1 MDFRFFKKN
10 RIRTGFTLIEIS
22 IVVMILGVIFTGIF
36 STYYTSLRISRES
49 SSPGGAPKRDILLT
63 MENIRSTISMA
74 FFHQTQRRLIFIG
87 KNDGRTGERKDR
99 LDFAATHPNSEE
111 TSMPEVREVS
121 FYLKP
126 MQEDPNYNVLIRR
139 EDEMV
144 DRYPK
149 SGGTEYVLLNYV
161 KSFQLKYSRTGAKWE
176 DEWDSKL
183 TKVLPRL
190 IRIELI
196 VNSGKKEVRY
206 ETLAFPGIL
215 FK

>member
-1 MDFRFFKKN
+1 MRA
-10 RIRTGFTLIEIS
+10 GFTLIEIS
-22 IVVMILGVIFTGIF
+22 VVVMLLGVIFTGIF

-49 SSPGGAPKRDILLT
+49 SSPGGAAKRDILLT
-63 MENIRSTISMA
+63 MENIRSTISMS
-74 FFHQTQRRLIFIG
+74 FFHQTQRRLIFVG
-87 KNDGRTGERKDR
+87 KNDGRAGERKDR

>member
-1 MDFRFFKKN
+1 MKMKNAHFKRN
-10 RIRTGFTLIEIS
+10 GFTLIEIS
-22 IVVMILGVIFTGIF
+22 IVVMILGVIFVGIF

-49 SSPGGAPKRDILLT
+49 SSGGAAKRDILLAI
-63 MENIRSTISMA
+63 ENIRSTISMTY
-74 FFHQTQRRLIFIG
+74 FHQTQRRLIFIG
-87 KNDGRTGERKDR
+87 KNEGRGIDRKDR

-126 MQEDPNYNVLIRR
+126 MPDNSDYNLLIRR

-149 SGGTEYVLLNYV
+149 SGGTEYTLLTYV
-161 KSFQLKYSRTGAKWE
+161 KSFQLRYSRTGAKWE

-183 TKVLPRL
+183 TKSIPRL

>member
-1 MDFRFFKKN
+1 MNMKN
-10 RIRTGFTLIEIS
+10 AHPERNGFTLIEIS

-36 STYYTSLRISRES
+36 STYYTSLKISRES
-49 SSPGGAPKRDILLT
+49 SSAGGAAKRDILLAV
-63 MENIRSTISMA
+63 ENIRSTISMTY
-74 FFHQTQRRLIFIG
+74 FHQTQRRLIFIG
-87 KNDGRTGERKDR
+87 KSEGRGIDRKDR

-126 MQEDPNYNVLIRR
+126 MPDNSEYNLLVRR

-149 SGGTEYVLLNYV
+149 SGGTEYTLLTYV
-161 KSFQLKYSRTGAKWE
+161 KSFQLRYSRTGVKWE

-183 TKVLPRL
+183 TKSIPRL

-196 VNSGKKEVRY
+196 VNSGNKEVRY

>member
-1 MDFRFFKKN
+1 MKMKNAHFKRN
-10 RIRTGFTLIEIS
+10 GFTLIEIS
-22 IVVMILGVIFTGIF
+22 IVVMILGVIFVGIF

-49 SSPGGAPKRDILLT
+49 SSSGGAAKRDILLAI
-63 MENIRSTISMA
+63 ENIRSAISMTY
-74 FFHQTQRRLIFIG
+74 FHQTQRRLIFIG
-87 KNDGRTGERKDR
+87 KNEGRGIDRKDR

-126 MQEDPNYNVLIRR
+126 MPDNSDYNLLIRR

-149 SGGTEYVLLNYV
+149 SGGTEYTLLTHV
-161 KSFQLKYSRTGAKWE
+161 KSFQLRYSRTGAKWE

-183 TKVLPRL
+183 TKSIPRL

-196 VNSGKKEVRY
+196 VNSGKREVRY

>member
-1 MDFRFFKKN
+1 MKIKNVHFK
-10 RIRTGFTLIEIS
+10 RSGFTLIELS

-36 STYYTSLRISRES
+36 STYYTALKISRES
-49 SSPGGAPKRDILLT
+49 SSPEGAAKRDILLA
-63 MENIRSTISMA
+63 MENVRSTIAMTY
-74 FFHQTQRRLIFIG
+74 FHQTQRRLIFIG
-87 KNDGRTGERKDR
+87 KSEGRGVDRKDR

-126 MQEDPNYNVLIRR
+126 MTDNSNYNVLIRR

-149 SGGTEYVLLNYV
+149 SGGTEYTLLTHV

-176 DEWDSKL
+176 EEWDSKL
-183 TKVLPRL
+183 AKAIPRL
-190 IRIELI
+190 IRVELI

>member
-1 MDFRFFKKN
+1 MKTRK
-10 RIRTGFTLIEIS
+10 RTTGRKGFTLIEIS

-49 SSPGGAPKRDILLT
+49 SSPGGASKRDILLA
-63 MENIRSTISMA
+63 MENIRSTLAMTY
-74 FFHQTQRRLIFIG
+74 FHQTQRRLIFIG
-87 KNDGRTGERKDR
+87 RNDGRGLDRRDR

-126 MQEDPNYNVLIRR
+126 MVDTPDYYALIRR

-149 SGGTEYVLLNYV
+149 SGGTEYTLLTHV

-190 IRIELI
+190 IRVEMI

>member
-1 MDFRFFKKN
+1 MKSK
-10 RIRTGFTLIEIS
+10 RIHTKRKGFTLIEIS

-36 STYYTSLRISRES
+36 STYYTALRISRES
-49 SSPGGAPKRDILLT
+49 SSPGGAAKRDILLA
-63 MENIRSTISMA
+63 MENIRSTIAMSY
-74 FFHQTQRRLIFIG
+74 FHQTQRRLIFIG
-87 KNDGRTGERKDR
+87 RNDGRGLDR
-99 LDFAATHPNSEE
+99 RDRIDFAATHPNSEE

-126 MQEDPNYNVLIRR
+126 MPDVPDYYQLIRR

-149 SGGTEYVLLNYV
+149 SGGTEYTLLTHV

-190 IRIELI
+190 IRIEVI

>member
-1 MDFRFFKKN
+1 MKAERLNFTRK
-10 RIRTGFTLIEIS
+10 GFTLIEIS
-22 IVVMILGVIFTGIF
+22 IVVMILGVIFTGLF

-49 SSPGGAPKRDILLT
+49 SSPGGAAKRDILLA
-63 MENIRSTISMA
+63 MENIRSTIAMTY
-74 FFHQTQRRLIFIG
+74 FHQTQRRLIFIG
-87 KNDGRTGERKDR
+87 RNDGRGLDRRDR

-126 MQEDPNYNVLIRR
+126 MLDVPDYYQLIRR

-149 SGGTEYVLLNYV
+149 SGGTEYTLLTHV

-190 IRIELI
+190 IRIEVI

>member
-1 MDFRFFKKN
+1 MKTRKHTTGRK
-10 RIRTGFTLIEIS
+10 GFTLIEIS

-49 SSPGGAPKRDILLT
+49 SSPGGAAKRDILLA
-63 MENIRSTISMA
+63 MENIRSTLAMTY
-74 FFHQTQRRLIFIG
+74 FHQTQRRLIFIG
-87 KNDGRTGERKDR
+87 RNDGRGLDRRDR

-126 MQEDPNYNVLIRR
+126 MLDTPDYYALIRR

-149 SGGTEYVLLNYV
+149 SGGTEYTLLTHV

-190 IRIELI
+190 IRVEMI

>member
-1 MDFRFFKKN
+1 M
-10 RIRTGFTLIEIS
+10 S

-49 SSPGGAPKRDILLT
+49 SSPGGAAKRDILLA
-63 MENIRSTISMA
+63 MENIRSTLAMTY
-74 FFHQTQRRLIFIG
+74 FHQTQRRLIFIG
-87 KNDGRTGERKDR
+87 RNDGRGLDRRDR

-126 MQEDPNYNVLIRR
+126 MLDTPDYYALIRR

-149 SGGTEYVLLNYV
+149 SGGTEDTLLNHV

-190 IRIELI
+190 IRVEMI
-196 VNSGKKEVRY
+196 VNTGKKEVRY

>member
-1 MDFRFFKKN
+1 MKNTHFKRN
-10 RIRTGFTLIEIS
+10 GFTLIEIS
-22 IVVMILGVIFTGIF
+22 IVVMILGVIFVGIF

-49 SSPGGAPKRDILLT
+49 SSSGGAAKRDILLAI
-63 MENIRSTISMA
+63 ENIRSTISMTY
-74 FFHQTQRRLIFIG
+74 FHQTQRRLIFIG
-87 KNDGRTGERKDR
+87 KNEGRGTDRKDR

-126 MQEDPNYNVLIRR
+126 MPDNSGYNLLIRR

-149 SGGTEYVLLNYV
+149 SGGTEYTLLTYV
-161 KSFQLKYSRTGAKWE
+161 KSFQLRYSRTGTKWE

-183 TKVLPRL
+183 TKSIPRL

>member
-1 MDFRFFKKN
+1 MKIERLNLQRK
-10 RIRTGFTLIEIS
+10 GFTLIEIS
-22 IVVMILGVIFTGIF
+22 IVVMILGVIFTGLF

-49 SSPGGAPKRDILLT
+49 SSPGGAAKRDILLA
-63 MENIRSTISMA
+63 MENIRSTIAMTY
-74 FFHQTQRRLIFIG
+74 FHQTQRRLIFIG
-87 KNDGRTGERKDR
+87 RNDGRGLDRRDR

-126 MQEDPNYNVLIRR
+126 MLDVPDYYQLIRR

-149 SGGTEYVLLNYV
+149 SGGTEYTLLTHV

-190 IRIELI
+190 IRIEVI

>member
-1 MDFRFFKKN
+1 MNTRKLHFLRK
-10 RIRTGFTLIEIS
+10 GFTLIEIS

-36 STYYTSLRISRES
+36 STYYTALRISRES
-49 SSPGGAPKRDILLT
+49 SSPGGAAKRDILLA
-63 MENIRSTISMA
+63 MENIRSTIAMSY
-74 FFHQTQRRLIFIG
+74 FHQTQRRLIFIG
-87 KNDGRTGERKDR
+87 RNDGRGLDRKDR

-126 MQEDPNYNVLIRR
+126 MSDVPDYYQLIRR

-149 SGGTEYVLLNYV
+149 SGGTEYTLLTHV

-190 IRIELI
+190 IRIEVI

>member
-1 MDFRFFKKN
+1 MKLRNAKSKRN
-10 RIRTGFTLIEIS
+10 GFTLIEIS
-22 IVVMILGVIFTGIF
+22 IVVMILGVIFVGIF
-36 STYYTSLRISRES
+36 STYYTSLKISRES
-49 SSPGGAPKRDILLT
+49 SSPGGAAKRDILLAI
-63 MENIRSTISMA
+63 ENVRSTISMTY
-74 FFHQTQRRLIFIG
+74 FHQNQRRLIFIG
-87 KNDGRTGERKDR
+87 KNEGRGAIRKDR

-111 TSMPEVREVS
+111 VSLPEVREVS

-126 MQEDPNYNVLIRR
+126 MPDDSNYNFLIRR

-149 SGGTEYVLLNYV
+149 SGGTEYTLLTHV
-161 KSFQLKYSRTGAKWE
+161 KSFQLKYSRTGTKWE

-183 TKVLPRL
+183 TKAIPRL

>member
-1 MDFRFFKKN
+1 MKNAHFKRN
-10 RIRTGFTLIEIS
+10 GFTLIEIS
-22 IVVMILGVIFTGIF
+22 IVVMILGVIFVGIF

-49 SSPGGAPKRDILLT
+49 SSSGGAAKRDILLAI
-63 MENIRSTISMA
+63 ENIRSAISMTY
-74 FFHQTQRRLIFIG
+74 FHQTQRRLIFIG
-87 KNDGRTGERKDR
+87 KNEGRGIDRKDR

-126 MQEDPNYNVLIRR
+126 MPDNSDYNLLIRR

-149 SGGTEYVLLNYV
+149 SGGTEYTLLTHV
-161 KSFQLKYSRTGAKWE
+161 KSFQLRYSRTGAKWE

-183 TKVLPRL
+183 TKSIPRL

-196 VNSGKKEVRY
+196 VNSGKREVRY

>member
-1 MDFRFFKKN
+1 MKKIRFKFYRN
-10 RIRTGFTLIEIS
+10 GFTLIEIS

-36 STYYTSLRISRES
+36 STYYTALKISRES
-49 SSPGGAPKRDILLT
+49 SSPGGASKRDILLAI
-63 MENIRSTISMA
+63 ENVRSTISMA
-74 FFHQTQRRLIFIG
+74 YFHQTQRRLIFVG
-87 KNDGRTGERKDR
+87 KNDGRGIDRKDR

-111 TSMPEVREVS
+111 TSMPEVREVG

-126 MQEDPNYNVLIRR
+126 MPDQPDYNFLIRR

-149 SGGTEYVLLNYV
+149 SGGTEYTLLSHV

-190 IRIELI
+190 IRIEMI

>member
-1 MDFRFFKKN
+1 MKMKNAHFKRN
-10 RIRTGFTLIEIS
+10 GFTLIEIS
-22 IVVMILGVIFTGIF
+22 IVVMILGVIFAGIF

-49 SSPGGAPKRDILLT
+49 SSSGGAAKRDILLAI
-63 MENIRSTISMA
+63 ENIRSTISMTY
-74 FFHQTQRRLIFIG
+74 FHQTQRRLIFIG
-87 KNDGRTGERKDR
+87 KNEGRGIDRKDR

-126 MQEDPNYNVLIRR
+126 MPDNSDYNLLIRR

-149 SGGTEYVLLNYV
+149 SGGTEYTLLTHV
-161 KSFQLKYSRTGAKWE
+161 KSFQLRYSRTGAKWE

-183 TKVLPRL
+183 TKSIPRL

-196 VNSGKKEVRY
+196 VNSGKREVRY

>member
-1 MDFRFFKKN
+1 MKTRKHITGRK
-10 RIRTGFTLIEIS
+10 GFTLIEIS

-49 SSPGGAPKRDILLT
+49 SSPGGAAKRDILLA
-63 MENIRSTISMA
+63 MENIRSTLAMTY
-74 FFHQTQRRLIFIG
+74 FHQTQRRLIFIG
-87 KNDGRTGERKDR
+87 RNDGRGLDRRDR

-126 MQEDPNYNVLIRR
+126 MLDMPDYYALIRR

-149 SGGTEYVLLNYV
+149 SGGTEYTLLTHV

-190 IRIELI
+190 IRVEMI

>member
-1 MDFRFFKKN
+1 MKTRKYANGRK
-10 RIRTGFTLIEIS
+10 GFTLIEIS

-49 SSPGGAPKRDILLT
+49 SSPGGAAKRDILLA
-63 MENIRSTISMA
+63 MENIRSTLAMTY
-74 FFHQTQRRLIFIG
+74 FHQTQRRLIFIG
-87 KNDGRTGERKDR
+87 RNDGRGLDRRDR

-126 MQEDPNYNVLIRR
+126 MLDTPDYYALIRR

-149 SGGTEYVLLNYV
+149 SGGTEYTLLTHV

-190 IRIELI
+190 IRVEMI
-196 VNSGKKEVRY
+196 VNTGKKEVRY

>member
-1 MDFRFFKKN
+1 MKIKNAHFKRN
-10 RIRTGFTLIEIS
+10 GFTLIEIS
-22 IVVMILGVIFTGIF
+22 IVVMILGVIFVGIF

-49 SSPGGAPKRDILLT
+49 SSSGGAAKRDILLAI
-63 MENIRSTISMA
+63 ENIRSTISMTY
-74 FFHQTQRRLIFIG
+74 FHQTQRRLIFIG
-87 KNDGRTGERKDR
+87 KNEGRGIDRKDR

-126 MQEDPNYNVLIRR
+126 MPDNSNYNLLIRR

-149 SGGTEYVLLNYV
+149 SGGTEYTLLTYV
-161 KSFQLKYSRTGAKWE
+161 KSFQLRYSRTGAKWE

-183 TKVLPRL
+183 TKSIPRL

>member
-1 MDFRFFKKN
+1 MKTRK
-10 RIRTGFTLIEIS
+10 RTTGRKGFTLIEIS

-49 SSPGGAPKRDILLT
+49 SSPGGAAKRDILLA
-63 MENIRSTISMA
+63 MENIRSTLAMTY
-74 FFHQTQRRLIFIG
+74 FHQTQRRLIFIG
-87 KNDGRTGERKDR
+87 RNDGRGLDRRDR

-126 MQEDPNYNVLIRR
+126 MVDTPDYYALIRR

-149 SGGTEYVLLNYV
+149 SGGTEYTLLTHV

-190 IRIELI
+190 IRVEMI

>member
-1 MDFRFFKKN
+1 MKTRK
-10 RIRTGFTLIEIS
+10 RTTGRKGFTLIEIS

-49 SSPGGAPKRDILLT
+49 SSPGGAAKRDILLA
-63 MENIRSTISMA
+63 MENIRSTLAMTY
-74 FFHQTQRRLIFIG
+74 FHQTQRRLIFIG
-87 KNDGRTGERKDR
+87 RNDGRGLDRRDR

-126 MQEDPNYNVLIRR
+126 MLDTPDYYALIRR

-149 SGGTEYVLLNYV
+149 SGGTEYTLLTHV

-190 IRIELI
+190 IRVEMI

>member
-1 MDFRFFKKN
+1 MRTYS
-10 RIRTGFTLIEIS
+10 IRNGFTMIEIS
-22 IVVMILGVIFTGIF
+22 IVVMILGIIFTGIF
-36 STYYTSLRISRES
+36 STYYTALKISRES
-49 SSPGGAPKRDILLT
+49 SSPGGAAKRDILMT

-74 FFHQTQRRLIFIG
+74 FFHQSQRRLIFIG
-87 KNDGRTGERKDR
+87 KNDGRSGERKDR

-126 MQEDPNYNVLIRR
+126 MAENSDYNVLIRR

-149 SGGTEYVLLNYV
+149 SGGTEYELLGYV
-161 KSFQLKYSRTGAKWE
+161 KSFQLKYSKTGAKWE

-196 VNSGKKEVRY
+196 VNSGHREVRY

>member
-1 MDFRFFKKN
+1 MKTRKHTAGRK
-10 RIRTGFTLIEIS
+10 GFTLIEIS

-49 SSPGGAPKRDILLT
+49 SSPGGAAKRDILLA
-63 MENIRSTISMA
+63 MENIRSTLAMTY
-74 FFHQTQRRLIFIG
+74 FHQTQRRLIFIG
-87 KNDGRTGERKDR
+87 RNDGRGLDRRDR

-126 MQEDPNYNVLIRR
+126 MLDTPDYYALIRR

-149 SGGTEYVLLNYV
+149 SGGTEYTLLTHV

-190 IRIELI
+190 IRVEMI

>member
-1 MDFRFFKKN
+1 M
-10 RIRTGFTLIEIS
+10 
-22 IVVMILGVIFTGIF
+22 VVMILGVIFTGIF

-49 SSPGGAPKRDILLT
+49 SSPGGAAKRDILLA
-63 MENIRSTISMA
+63 MENIRSTLAMTY
-74 FFHQTQRRLIFIG
+74 FHQTQRRLIFIG
-87 KNDGRTGERKDR
+87 RNDGRGLDRRDR

-126 MQEDPNYNVLIRR
+126 MLDTPDYYALIRR

-149 SGGTEYVLLNYV
+149 SGGTEYTLLTHV

-190 IRIELI
+190 IRVEMI
-196 VNSGKKEVRY
+196 VNTGKKEVRY